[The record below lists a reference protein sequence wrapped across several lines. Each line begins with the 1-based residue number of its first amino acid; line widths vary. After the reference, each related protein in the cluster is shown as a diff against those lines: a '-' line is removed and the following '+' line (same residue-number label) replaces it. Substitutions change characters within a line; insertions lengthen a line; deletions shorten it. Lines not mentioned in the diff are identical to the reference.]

1 MERRVNTES
10 TAGFTLIE
18 LMIVMTVLAI
28 LTTSITLSASR
39 PRDGNASDWGRFS
52 TLYARLQDQA
62 VLSRQLLGLSVT
74 EDGYQRLR
82 WAGGD
87 WQTLGDRVAWRDE
100 VVLME
105 PFSRLAPLEFA
116 PSGQVTQMRVR
127 FKSGEVVRICQSD
140 GWGAVS
146 CVAG

>member
-1 MERRVNTES
+1 MDRRVS
-10 TAGFTLIE
+10 RDGTAGFTLIE
-18 LMIVMTVLAI
+18 LMIVVTVLAI

-39 PRDGNASDWGRFS
+39 PRDGSASDLGRFQA
-52 TLYARLQDQA
+52 TYGRLQDQA

-82 WAGGD
+82 WAGGE

-100 VVLME
+100 VVLIE
-105 PFSRLAPLEFA
+105 PVSRLAPLEFA
-116 PSGQVTQMRVR
+116 PSGQVTLMRVR
-127 FKSGEVVRICQSD
+127 FRAGEVVRLCQSD
-140 GWGAVS
+140 GWGPVS

>member
-1 MERRVNTES
+1 MERRVS
-10 TAGFTLIE
+10 RDGAAGFSLIE
-18 LMIVMTVLAI
+18 LMVVVAVLAI

-52 TLYARLQDQA
+52 ALHARLQDQA

-74 EDGYQRLR
+74 QDGYQRLR

-87 WQTLGDRVAWRDE
+87 WQVLGDRVAWRDE
-100 VVLME
+100 VVLIE
-105 PFSRLAPLEFA
+105 PFSALAPLEFA
-116 PSGQVTQMRVR
+116 PSGQVTPMRARFQAGEAVR
-127 FKSGEVVRICQSD
+127 LCQND
-140 GWGAVS
+140 GWGPVS